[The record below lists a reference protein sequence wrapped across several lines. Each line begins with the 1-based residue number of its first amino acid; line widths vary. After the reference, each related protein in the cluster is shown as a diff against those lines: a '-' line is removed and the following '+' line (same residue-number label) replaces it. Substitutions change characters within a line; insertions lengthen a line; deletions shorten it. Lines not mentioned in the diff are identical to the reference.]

1 MKSIF
6 VNNEKCLACKACET
20 ACAIQ
25 HHPSRSL
32 INAVGDRKTEIN
44 VRVLGV
50 GHEASPILCR
60 QCDPADCVNTCP
72 SGAFSRD
79 PESGAILID
88 PALCTACAVCAMVCK
103 YDAISFKV
111 THRSRYNSDVA
122 YKCDL
127 CNDRVKK
134 GGKPACVLACHSGA
148 LDFAENDSI
157 RDNRASGSWKT
168 KTPCV
173 AGVPSHVEL
182 FREMQRKEL
191 LRHKG
196 GK

>member
-6 VNNEKCLACKACET
+6 VDNKKCLACKACET

-32 INAVGDRKTEIN
+32 MHAVGDRKTEIN

-60 QCDPADCVNTCP
+60 QCDPADCLNACP

-103 YDAISFKV
+103 FDAISFKV
-111 THRSRYNSDVA
+111 THRSRSNRDVA

-148 LDFAENDSI
+148 LVYAEYDSV
-157 RDNRASGSWKT
+157 RGYRAAGNRKT
-168 KTPCV
+168 NLPGD
-173 AGVPSHVEL
+173 ADVPSHVGL
-182 FREMQRKEL
+182 FLEMRRKEFS
-191 LRHKG
+191 RRKG